1 MKVFSITKCDKK
13 INLKNSNTNAYI
25 YLSLAFFGRWIHLQ
39 HVLVLLLL
47 FWGVWNARMSISL
60 DDVQPGR
67 SAMEYVKRH
76 GKNKQFFNAFS
87 LTPMIQTPDIYVR
100 YPWFFGHISTKL
112 YFKSIFN
119 GLSFYRSVI
128 C

>member
-1 MKVFSITKCDKK
+1 MKVFSITICDTK

-100 YPWFFGHISTKL
+100 YPWVFAIFLQNHILKV
-112 YFKSIFN
+112 FFN

>member
-1 MKVFSITKCDKK
+1 MNI
-13 INLKNSNTNAYI
+13 YI

-67 SAMEYVKRH
+67 SATEYVKRH

-100 YPWFFGHISTKL
+100 YPWFFAKSTKS
-112 YFKSIFN
+112 YFKSTFQRFVL
-119 GLSFYRSVI
+119 LSI
-128 C
+128 CYMLSLPF

>member
-1 MKVFSITKCDKK
+1 MHIY
-13 INLKNSNTNAYI
+13 IYI

-100 YPWFFGHISTKL
+100 YPWFFAIFLQNYILKV
-112 YFKSIFN
+112 FFN

>member
-1 MKVFSITKCDKK
+1 MHI
-13 INLKNSNTNAYI
+13 YI
-25 YLSLAFFGRWIHLQ
+25 YLSLAFFGIWIHLQ

-47 FWGVWNARMSISL
+47 FWGVWNARMSIFL

-67 SAMEYVKRH
+67 SATEYVKRH

-100 YPWFFGHISTKL
+100 YPWFL
-112 YFKSIFN
+112 PYFYKIVF
-119 GLSFYRSVI
+119 
-128 C
+128 